1 MAISTPRPTN
11 ALVARQVGWNSD
23 YRSKAGPKSGSK
35 WVTQSANHS
44 VDHSGTSASLYPRE
58 MLAGETE
65 HRAIVRV
72 RIEKKTPWNTWDL
85 FVVNGNRVIEEKQV
99 VFFLFDEGVTMPDHA
114 HCEQHGLVISGEMV
128 MEVEGKTNLYTAGD
142 HYRVPEGVPHRASF
156 SKPTLVIDMSDAP
169 DRYVVSA

>member
-1 MAISTPRPTN
+1 MDYTN
-11 ALVARQVGWNSD
+11 TSPAAEVFPSEILALPQVEVPVAG
-23 YRSKAGPKSGSK
+23 
-35 WVTQSANHS
+35 VT
-44 VDHSGTSASLYPRE
+44 GYSLC
-58 MLAGETE
+58 
-65 HRAIVRV
+65 
-72 RIEKKTPWNTWDL
+72 D
-85 FVVNGNRVIEEKQV
+85 EEKQV